1 VIAYVDKTFL
11 VCDRVFGYSS
21 IVLLEVY
28 ILPVRVYLPN
38 WDAPEYLH
46 AAIRQQPIVGELTI
60 EVPRGNERP
69 SRQATLTLRFATLE
83 IQPPRHHLKRATL
96 APVTIQVVLGRGV
109 GGEVIHNLFFYI

>member
-38 WDAPEYLH
+38 WDAPATDRNPAQKAKTSRNKL
-46 AAIRQQPIVGELTI
+46 R
-60 EVPRGNERP
+60 RERAK
-69 SRQATLTLRFATLE
+69 SA
-83 IQPPRHHLKRATL
+83 KS
-96 APVTIQVVLGRGV
+96 
-109 GGEVIHNLFFYI
+109 